1 VAREKPKEA
10 GIPEWILTYGDMM
23 SLLLCFFI
31 MLYSMSVIATVK
43 FEAVVESL
51 QQSLGYSGSS
61 KTPSRSNKPT
71 SQRSTTSE
79 RSNRLA
85 ALTGG
90 QPIVSTQGEHAN
102 VQTIRI
108 KEEIIKGGLIRFDF
122 GSDELNTQAK
132 QDIDAILTTLVGS
145 PFKIMIKGHAA
156 MTELQGPYRLDIDLA
171 YARAVNVRD
180 YLISRGLKAKFF
192 QLAVVGSHEPLNRAI
207 LPPGID
213 PKAVNSV
220 VEIILLDKTV
230 RNLRDDANDNLLES
244 VPIQ

>member
-1 VAREKPKEA
+1 MAREKPKEA

-31 MLYSMSVIATVK
+31 MLYSMSIIATIK

-51 QQSLGYSGSS
+51 QQNLGYSGSS
-61 KTPSRSNKPT
+61 KKPSRSNKPS

-90 QPIVSTQGEHAN
+90 QPIVSAQGDHQN

-108 KEEIIKGGLIRFDF
+108 KEELIKGGIIQFNL
-122 GSDELNTQAK
+122 GSDELSVQAK
-132 QDIDAILTTLVGS
+132 QDINAILSTLVGS

-156 MTELQGPYRLDIDLA
+156 SYESQGVYQQDIDLA

-180 YLISRGLKAKFF
+180 YLISQGLKAKFF
-192 QLAVVGSHEPLNRAI
+192 QIAVVGSYEPLNRAL

-213 PKAVNSV
+213 PKAVHSI

-230 RNLRDDANDNLLES
+230 RTLQDNSNEDRS
-244 VPIQ
+244 ENAPIR

>member
-1 VAREKPKEA
+1 MAREKPKEA
-10 GIPEWILTYGDMM
+10 GVPEWVLTYGDMM

-31 MLYSMSVIATVK
+31 MLYSMSVIATIK

-51 QQSLGYSGSS
+51 QKNLGYMGSS

-90 QPIVSTQGEHAN
+90 QPIVSAQGEHSK

-108 KEEIIKGGLIRFDF
+108 KEELIKGGIIQFAL
-122 GSDELNTQAK
+122 GSDELSVQAK
-132 QDIDAILTTLVGS
+132 QDIDAVLSTLVGS

-156 MTELQGPYRLDIDLA
+156 SYELQGPYQQDIDLS
-171 YARAVNVRD
+171 YARAMNVRN

-192 QLAVVGSHEPLNRAI
+192 QVTAAGSHEPLNRAV

-213 PKAVNSV
+213 PKAVNSI

-230 RNLRDDANDNLLES
+230 RNLQDNLNDDREEN
-244 VPIQ
+244 VPIR

>member
-1 VAREKPKEA
+1 MAREKPKEA
-10 GIPEWILTYGDMM
+10 GVPEWVLTYGDMM

-31 MLYSMSVIATVK
+31 MLYSMSVIATIK

-51 QQSLGYSGSS
+51 QKNLGYSGSS

-71 SQRSTTSE
+71 SQRSTTTE

-85 ALTGG
+85 SLTGG
-90 QPIVSTQGEHAN
+90 QPIVSARGEHAE
-102 VQTIRI
+102 VRTIRI
-108 KEEIIKGGLIRFDF
+108 NEERIKGGVIQFDL
-122 GSDELNTQAK
+122 GSDALTTQAK
-132 QDIDAILTTLVGS
+132 QDIDAILSSLVGS

-156 MTELQGPYRLDIDLA
+156 SYELQGPYQQDIDLA

-192 QLAVVGSHEPLNRAI
+192 QLAVVGSHEPLNRAV

-230 RNLRDDANDNLLES
+230 RNLQDNSNSDSLENI
-244 VPIQ
+244 PIQ

>member
-10 GIPEWILTYGDMM
+10 GVPEWILTYGDMM

-31 MLYSMSVIATVK
+31 MLYSMSVIATIK

-71 SQRSTTSE
+71 SQRSKTSE

-90 QPIVSTQGEHAN
+90 QPVVSASGEHSN
-102 VQTIRI
+102 VRTFRI
-108 KEEIIKGGLIRFDF
+108 KEEIIKGGLIQFDL
-122 GSDELNTQAK
+122 GSDELNAQAK

-156 MTELQGPYRLDIDLA
+156 PYELQGPYHQDIDLA

-192 QLAVVGSHEPLNRAI
+192 QLSVVGSYEPLNRAI

-213 PKAVNSV
+213 PKAVNSI

-230 RNLRDDANDNLLES
+230 RNLQDNLNENRLEN

>member
-1 VAREKPKEA
+1 MAREKPKEA
-10 GIPEWILTYGDMM
+10 GVPEWILTYGDMM

-31 MLYSMSVIATVK
+31 MLYSMSVITTIK

-51 QQSLGYSGSS
+51 QQNLGYAGSS
-61 KTPSRSNKPT
+61 KKPSRSNKPT
-71 SQRSTTSE
+71 SQRATTSE

-90 QPIVSTQGEHAN
+90 QPIVSAQGDHSN

-108 KEEIIKGGLIRFDF
+108 KEELIKGGIIQFDL
-122 GSDELNTQAK
+122 GSDELSVQAK
-132 QDIDAILTTLVGS
+132 QDIDAILSTLVGS

-156 MTELQGPYRLDIDLA
+156 SYELQGPYQQDIDLS
-171 YARAVNVRD
+171 YTRAMNVRN

-192 QLAVVGSHEPLNRAI
+192 QITAVGSHEPLNRAV

-220 VEIILLDKTV
+220 VEIILLDKTI
-230 RNLRDDANDNLLES
+230 RHLQDNSNEDRLENA
-244 VPIQ
+244 PIR

>member
-1 VAREKPKEA
+1 MAREKPKEA
-10 GIPEWILTYGDMM
+10 GVPEWILTYGDMM

-31 MLYSMSVIATVK
+31 MLYSMSVIATIK

-51 QQSLGYSGSS
+51 QKNLGYSGSS
-61 KTPSRSNKPT
+61 KTPSRSNKTT

-90 QPIVSTQGEHAN
+90 QPIISTQGEHQK
-102 VQTIRI
+102 VQTFRV
-108 KEEIIKGGLIRFDF
+108 KEELIKGGIIRFDL

-156 MTELQGPYRLDIDLA
+156 AYELQGPYQQDIDLA

-192 QLAVVGSHEPLNRAI
+192 QLAVVGSHEPLNRAV

-213 PKAVNSV
+213 PKAINSV

-230 RNLRDDANDNLLES
+230 RNLQDNSNEDNVKN